1 MIKECLKTFKP
12 DIKKNFNVMINDFNL
27 KDLEESKSEEI

>member
-1 MIKECLKTFKP
+1 MVKECPKTFKL

-27 KDLEESKSEEI
+27 KDLKESKSEEI

>member
-1 MIKECLKTFKP
+1 MIKECLETFKLN
-12 DIKKNFNVMINDFNL
+12 IKKNFNVIINDFNL